1 MDLKELKETSAWQLY
16 ERCRNYARTI
26 NIFSD
31 TDKNYRM
38 YNGNQ
43 WAGLKISGIEPVQ
56 LNFIKPIVKY
66 KVGIINQNLYAINYS
81 SENFEL
87 REFRETANKTCKML
101 NKKAAKV
108 WEKDNLDYKVRKIS
122 KDSAINDE
130 GIMYV
135 DYDKEK
141 QIPINEI
148 LSKNDVFYGN
158 ENNSDIQSQPYI
170 IIKQRLPIIEL
181 QEIAK
186 KEGVPDED
194 IQGILGD
201 NDTFEE
207 AGENAKYEKDN
218 MCTLIT
224 KMYKK
229 DGTVYYEKST
239 RYCEIKKETNS
250 GLTYYPVAH
259 MPWEEKEGSARGEGE
274 VRHLIPNQLE
284 VNKTIMRRLIVAK
297 QTAYPQK
304 VVAVDKIQNKD
315 SIDKVGGLI
324 QVKGQ
329 DVEDVRKIFN
339 VTQPAQM
346 SPDVEKVMNELISTS
361 RELANAGSI
370 ATGDV
375 NPEDASGKAIL
386 AVQQASQQPLVEQLS
401 ALKAFIEDL
410 ARIWLDMI
418 TAYSVDGIILED
430 EEVDETTGETI
441 TRQITVQQTILQQ
454 LQATVKVDITPKG
467 AFDKYAQE
475 VSLENMLKAGYFSQQ
490 RLGELKI
497 YVETLD
503 DDSVMPKQ
511 KLLDAIK
518 KQEEAQSKIAMINAQ
533 ANEMMQRANQFLNGD
548 ILQQVA
554 QMQDAQNQIQQERQ
568 AIGNERNNISNEPTA

>member
-1 MDLKELKETSAWQLY
+1 MDIKQLKETPTWQLY
-16 ERCRNYARTI
+16 EQGRNYARTM
-26 NIFSD
+26 NMFSD

-43 WAGLKISGIEPVQ
+43 WEGLKISGIEPVQ

-87 REFRETANKTCKML
+87 KDFRETANKTCKML
-101 NKKAAKV
+101 NKKASKI
-108 WEKDNLDYKVRKIS
+108 WEKDNLDYKIRKVS

-130 GIMYV
+130 GIIYV
-135 DYDKEK
+135 DYDEK
-141 QIPINEI
+141 NQMPKNEI

-158 ENNSDIQSQPYI
+158 ENDSDIQSQPYI

-181 QEIAK
+181 QKIARDLK
-186 KEGVPDED
+186 VKEED
-194 IQGILGD
+194 VEKIIGD
-201 NDTFEE
+201 NDSFEE
-207 AGENAKYEKDN
+207 AGEDAKQEKDN
-218 MCTLIT
+218 MCTLVT

-229 DGTVYYEKST
+229 DGTVFFEKST
-239 RYCEIKKETNS
+239 RFCEIQKEEDS
-250 GLTYYPVAH
+250 GLTYYPLEH

-297 QTAYPQK
+297 QTAYPQR
-304 VVAVDKIQNKD
+304 VVAIDKIQNKD
-315 SIDKVGGLI
+315 SVGKVGATI

-329 DVEDVRKIFN
+329 EVEDVRKIFN
-339 VTQPAQM
+339 TTQPAQM
-346 SPDVEKVMNELISTS
+346 STDVEKVMDELINTT
-361 RELANAGSI
+361 RELSNAGSV

-401 ALKAFIEDL
+401 ALKAFIEGL

-418 TAYSVDGIILED
+418 TVYSTDGLILED
-430 EEVDETTGETI
+430 EQVDDITGENI
-441 TRQITVQQTILQQ
+441 TQQITVQQTILQQ
-454 LQATVKVDITPKG
+454 LQATVKVDVTPKG

-475 VSLENMLKAGYFSQQ
+475 VSMENMLKAGFFSQEK
-490 RLGELKI
+490 LGELKI

-511 KLLDAIK
+511 KLLEAIK
-518 KQEEAQSKIAMINAQ
+518 KQEEAQSRIAMIESQ

-548 ILQQVA
+548 VYQQA
-554 QMQDAQNQIQQERQ
+554 MQIQEAQNQIQTERN
-568 AIGNERNNISNEPTA
+568 AIGKERNNISYEQAT

>member
-1 MDLKELKETSAWQLY
+1 MDLRELKETPTWQLY
-16 ERCRNYARTI
+16 EQGRNYARRM
-26 NIFSD
+26 NIFTD

-87 REFRETANKTCKML
+87 KDFREVANKTCKML
-101 NKKAAKV
+101 NKKASKI
-108 WEKDNLDYKVRKIS
+108 WEKDNLDYKIRKVS

-135 DYDKEK
+135 DYDKENQMPK
-141 QIPINEI
+141 NEI

-158 ENNSDIQSQPYI
+158 ENSSDIQSQPYI
-170 IIKQRLPIIEL
+170 IIKQRLPIVEV
-181 QEIAK
+181 QQIARNAGV
-186 KEGVPDED
+186 KEED
-194 IQGILGD
+194 VICILGD

-218 MCTLIT
+218 MCTLVT

-229 DGTVYYEKST
+229 DGTVFFEQST
-239 RYCEIKKETNS
+239 RYCEIKKEQDS
-250 GLTYYPVAH
+250 GLTYYPLAH

-304 VVAVDKIQNKD
+304 VVA
-315 SIDKVGGLI
+315 IDKVLNKESIDRVGAVIKING
-324 QVKGQ
+324 QVD
-329 DVEDVRKIFN
+329 DVNKIFN
-339 VTQPAQM
+339 STQPAQM
-346 SPDVEKVMNELISTS
+346 SADVEKVMDELINMS
-361 RELANAGSI
+361 RELANAGSV

-401 ALKAFIEDL
+401 ALKAFIEEL

-418 TAYSVDGIILED
+418 TVYSDDGIILED
-430 EEVDETTGETI
+430 EQVDDTTGETI
-441 TRQITVQQTILQQ
+441 TQQTTVKQTILQQ

-475 VSLENMLKAGYFSQQ
+475 VSMENMLKAGYFSQEK
-490 RLGELKI
+490 LGELKI

-511 KLLDAIK
+511 KLLEAIK
-518 KQEEAQSKIAMINAQ
+518 KQEEAQARIAQINAQ
-533 ANEMMQRANQFLNGD
+533 ANEMIQRANQFLNGD
-548 ILQQVA
+548 VSQQA
-554 QMQDAQNQIQQERQ
+554 MQIQEAQNQIQQERQ
-568 AIGNERNNISNEPTA
+568 TIGN

>member
-1 MDLKELKETSAWQLY
+1 MDLRELKETPTWQLY
-16 ERCRNYARTI
+16 EQGRNYARRM
-26 NIFSD
+26 NIFTD

-87 REFRETANKTCKML
+87 KDFREVANKTCKML
-101 NKKAAKV
+101 NKKASKI
-108 WEKDNLDYKVRKIS
+108 WEKDNLDYKIRKVS

-135 DYDKEK
+135 DYDKENQMPK
-141 QIPINEI
+141 NEI

-158 ENNSDIQSQPYI
+158 ENSSDIQSQPYI
-170 IIKQRLPIIEL
+170 IIKQRLPIVEV
-181 QEIAK
+181 QQIARNAGV
-186 KEGVPDED
+186 KEED
-194 IQGILGD
+194 VICILGD

-218 MCTLIT
+218 MCTLVT

-229 DGTVYYEKST
+229 DGTVFFEQST
-239 RYCEIKKETNS
+239 RYCEIKKEQDS
-250 GLTYYPVAH
+250 GLTYYPLAH

-304 VVAVDKIQNKD
+304 VVA
-315 SIDKVGGLI
+315 IDKVLNKESIDRVGAVIKING
-324 QVKGQ
+324 QVD
-329 DVEDVRKIFN
+329 DVNKIFN
-339 VTQPAQM
+339 STQPAQM
-346 SPDVEKVMNELISTS
+346 SADVEKVMDELINMS
-361 RELANAGSI
+361 RELANAGSV

-401 ALKAFIEDL
+401 ALKAFIEEL

-418 TAYSVDGIILED
+418 TVYSDDGIILED
-430 EEVDETTGETI
+430 EQVDDTTGETI
-441 TRQITVQQTILQQ
+441 TQQTTVKQTILQQ

-475 VSLENMLKAGYFSQQ
+475 VSMENMLKAGYFSQEK
-490 RLGELKI
+490 LGELKI

-503 DDSVMPKQ
+503 DDSVMQKQ
-511 KLLDAIK
+511 KLLEAIK
-518 KQEEAQSKIAMINAQ
+518 KQEEAQARIAQINAQ
-533 ANEMMQRANQFLNGD
+533 ANEMIQRANQFLNGD
-548 ILQQVA
+548 VSQQA
-554 QMQDAQNQIQQERQ
+554 MQIQEAQNQIQQERQ
-568 AIGNERNNISNEPTA
+568 TIGN

>member
-1 MDLKELKETSAWQLY
+1 MDLKELEETQVWQLY
-16 ERCRNYARTI
+16 EQCRNYARRMNFFT
-26 NIFSD
+26 D

-56 LNFIKPIVKY
+56 LNFIKPIIKY

-87 REFRETANKTCKML
+87 KDFREVANKTCKML
-101 NKKAAKV
+101 NKKAAKI
-108 WEKDNLDYKVRKIS
+108 WEKDGLDYKIRKVS

-135 DYDKEK
+135 DYDKEN

-148 LSKNDVFYGN
+148 LSKNNVFYGN
-158 ENNSDIQSQPYI
+158 ENSSNIQTQPYI
-170 IIKQRLPIIEL
+170 IIKQRLSIVEL
-181 QEIAK
+181 QERAK
-186 KEGVPDED
+186 NAGVSDEEVKT
-194 IQGILGD
+194 ILGD

-207 AGENAKYEKDN
+207 AGESAKYEKDN

-229 DGTVYYEKST
+229 DGTVFYEQST

-259 MPWEEKEGSARGEGE
+259 MLWEEKEGSARGEGE
-274 VRHLIPNQLE
+274 VRHLTPNQLE

-304 VVAVDKIQNKD
+304 VVAVDKIQNKEA
-315 SIDKVGGLI
+315 IDRVGGVI
-324 QVKGQ
+324 KVKGQ
-329 DVEDVRKIFN
+329 EIEDVRKIFN

-346 SPDVEKVMNELISTS
+346 SSDVEKVMNELINMS
-361 RELANAGSI
+361 RELANAGSV

-386 AVQQASQQPLVEQLS
+386 AVQQASQQPLIEQLS

-418 TAYSVDGIILED
+418 TVYSEDGIILED
-430 EEVDETTGETI
+430 EDVDDSTGETI
-441 TRQITVQQTILQQ
+441 TQQIRVRQTVLQQ
-454 LQATVKVDITPKG
+454 LQASVKVDVTPKG

-475 VSLENMLKAGYFSQQ
+475 VSMENMLKAGYFSQEK
-490 RLGELKI
+490 LGELKI
-497 YVETLD
+497 YVEILD

-511 KLLDAIK
+511 KLLEAIK
-518 KQEEAQSKIAMINAQ
+518 KQEEAQAKIAMIQAQ
-533 ANEMMQRANQFLNGD
+533 ANDMIQRANQFLSGD
-548 ILQQVA
+548 VSQQVA
-554 QMQDAQNQIQQERQ
+554 QMQEAQKQIQQERQ
-568 AIGNERNNISNEPTA
+568 AIGDERNNISYEQTA

>member
-1 MDLKELKETSAWQLY
+1 MDLRELKETEAWQLY
-16 ERCRNYARTI
+16 EQCRNYARMM

-43 WAGLKISGIEPVQ
+43 WEGLKISGIEPVQ

-87 REFRETANKTCKML
+87 EGFREVANKTCKML
-101 NKKAAKV
+101 NKKAAKI
-108 WEKDNLDYKVRKIS
+108 WEKDNLDHKIRKVS

-130 GIMYV
+130 AVMYV
-135 DYDKEK
+135 DYDTNNQMPK
-141 QIPINEI
+141 NET
-148 LSKNDVFYGN
+148 LSKNNIFFGN
-158 ENNSDIQSQPYI
+158 ENDSDIQSQPYI
-170 IIKQRLPIIEL
+170 IIKQRLPVIEM
-181 QEIAK
+181 QKRAEEA
-186 KEGVPDED
+186 GVDTQD
-194 IQGILGD
+194 VITILGD

-207 AGENAKYEKDN
+207 AGESAKYEKDN

-229 DGTVYYEKST
+229 DGTVHFEQAT
-239 RYCEIKKETNS
+239 RYCQIKKDEDS

-259 MPWEEKEGSARGEGE
+259 MIWEEKEGSARGEGE

-297 QTAYPQK
+297 QVAYPQK
-304 VVAVDKIQNKD
+304 VVNVDKVKNKED
-315 SIDKVGGLI
+315 ANKVGGVIEVSGLE
-324 QVKGQ
+324 
-329 DVEDVRKIFN
+329 VEDVRKIF
-339 VTQPAQM
+339 TTTEPAQM
-346 SPDVEKVMNELISTS
+346 SPDVEKVMNELVNLS

-375 NPEDASGKAIL
+375 DPEQASGRAIL
-386 AVQQASQQPLVEQLS
+386 AVQQASQQPLVEQLTS
-401 ALKAFIEDL
+401 LKSFIEDL

-418 TAYSVDGIILED
+418 TVYSEDGIILED
-430 EEVDETTGETI
+430 EEVDEVTGETI
-441 TRQITVQQTILQQ
+441 TRQEKVQQSILQQ

-475 VSLENMLKAGYFSQQ
+475 MSMENLLKEGYFNPQ
-490 RLGELKI
+490 RLSELKI

-511 KLLDAIK
+511 KLLEVIK
-518 KQEEAQSKIAMINAQ
+518 KQEEKQNRIAMINAQ
-533 ANEMMQRANQFLNGD
+533 ANQMIERANQFINSD
-548 ILQQVA
+548 VDEQASQMRQA
-554 QMQDAQNQIQQERQ
+554 QMQLQNVNQ
-568 AIGNERNNISNEPTA
+568 AV